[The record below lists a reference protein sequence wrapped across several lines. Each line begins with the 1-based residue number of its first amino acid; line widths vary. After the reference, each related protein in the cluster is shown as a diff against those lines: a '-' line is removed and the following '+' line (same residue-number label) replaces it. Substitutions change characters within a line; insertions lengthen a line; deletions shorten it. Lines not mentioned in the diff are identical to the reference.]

1 MKQKISD
8 DFHTIGEYVK
18 YVREER
24 HLTLRDVVELIKVA
38 VMKKEL
44 DPKCVVSPGYLSSLE
59 AGKYA
64 DPSPFK
70 LKALAHIFNIGYE
83 LLLNKAGYLDHASNK
98 IKQDANFTL
107 MLKEVESLTPT
118 ERESVVAY
126 IDFVKT
132 RRKKTY
138 EQSPKK
144 G

>member
-24 HLTLRDVVELIKVA
+24 HLTLREVVELIKTA
-38 VMKKEL
+38 VKKKGL
-44 DPKCVVSPGYLSSLE
+44 DPKCAISPGYLSSLE

-70 LKALAHIFNIGYE
+70 LKALAYVFNIGYE
-83 LLLNKAGYLDHASNK
+83 LLLNKAGYLDHASDEL
-98 IKQDANFTL
+98 KQNANFTL
-107 MLKEVESLTPT
+107 MLKEVEGLSPK